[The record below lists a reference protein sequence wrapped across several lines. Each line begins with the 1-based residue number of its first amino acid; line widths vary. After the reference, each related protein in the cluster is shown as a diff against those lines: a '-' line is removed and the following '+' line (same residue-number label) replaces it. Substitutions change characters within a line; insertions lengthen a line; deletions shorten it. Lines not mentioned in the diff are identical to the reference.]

1 MNNDIRWKQRFQNF
15 EQAFEV
21 FNRRKNDYETDPSSE
36 SHQMSFIQAY
46 EILFELSWKVMKD
59 YLENEG
65 YEEVTNAKKTIRH
78 AFQDGLIRN
87 AEDWMEGIKK
97 RNMTSHTYNENVLME
112 VVEFI
117 NTVFYHNVRDLYYRL
132 KKEL

>member
-1 MNNDIRWKQRFQNF
+1 M
-15 EQAFEV
+15 AFSTALYEV
-21 FNRRKNDYETDPSSE
+21 RISV
-36 SHQMSFIQAY
+36 I
-46 EILFELSWKVMKD
+46 
-59 YLENEG
+59 
-65 YEEVTNAKKTIRH
+65 KKTIRH

-117 NTVFYHNVRDLYYRL
+117 NTVFYHNVRDLYYQL